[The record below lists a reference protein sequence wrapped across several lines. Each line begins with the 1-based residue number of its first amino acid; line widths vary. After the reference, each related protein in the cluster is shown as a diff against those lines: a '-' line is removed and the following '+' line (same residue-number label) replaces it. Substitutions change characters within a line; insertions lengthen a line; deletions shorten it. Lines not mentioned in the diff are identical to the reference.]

1 MVPDAER
8 KGLLI
13 GIAGGTGA
21 GKTLVAQSI
30 AQDLG
35 SESVLLIEQDS
46 YYKDLHHLPL
56 GERESRNFDHPDAFD
71 RDLLRQ
77 HLETLLRGGEV
88 DMPSYDMR
96 THTRVGQPLR
106 VRGRRVMLLDG
117 LLVLEDPALRHLMDI
132 KIYVD
137 ADPDIRFIRRLKRD
151 LTERGRTLDQVI
163 RQYEQSVRPMH
174 LQFVEPS
181 KRYADLVIPEGG
193 YNFVAIDLMKTKIR
207 ALLAEETATR
217 AKG

>member
-1 MVPDAER
+1 MASDHQR
-8 KGLLI
+8 RNILI
-13 GIAGGTGA
+13 GLAGGTGA

-35 SESVLLIEQDS
+35 GESVLLIEQDS
-46 YYKDLHHLPL
+46 YYKDLQHIPL
-56 GERESRNFDHPDAFD
+56 GERENRNFDHPDAFD
-71 RDLLRQ
+71 RDLLRTQ
-77 HLETLLRGGEV
+77 LEALLAGREV
-88 DMPSYDMR
+88 EMPTYDMR

-106 VRGRRVMLLDG
+106 VKGRRILILDG
-117 LLVLEDPALRHLMDI
+117 LLVLEDPGLRHLMDI

-163 RQYEQSVRPMH
+163 RQYESTVRPMH

-193 YNFVAIDLMKTKIR
+193 YNFVAIDLLKTKIR
-207 ALLAEETATR
+207 SLLADS
-217 AKG
+217 K

>member
-1 MVPDAER
+1 MASDPQR
-8 KGLLI
+8 RNILI
-13 GIAGGTGA
+13 GLAGGTGA

-35 SESVLLIEQDS
+35 GESVLLIEQDS
-46 YYKDLHHLPL
+46 YYKDLQHIPL
-56 GERESRNFDHPDAFD
+56 GERENRNFDHPDAFD
-71 RDLLRQ
+71 RDLLRSQ
-77 HLETLLRGGEV
+77 LEALLAGREV
-88 DMPSYDMR
+88 EMPSYDMR

-106 VRGRRVMLLDG
+106 VKGRRILILDG
-117 LLVLEDPALRHLMDI
+117 LLVLEDPGLRHLMDI

-163 RQYEQSVRPMH
+163 RQYESTVRPMH

-193 YNFVAIDLMKTKIR
+193 YNFVAIDLLKTKIR
-207 ALLAEETATR
+207 SLLADS
-217 AKG
+217 K

>member
-1 MVPDAER
+1 VTPDPKR
-8 KGLLI
+8 RGILI

-35 SESVLLIEQDS
+35 SDSVLLIEQDS
-46 YYKDLHHLPL
+46 YYKDLHHIPL
-56 GERESRNFDHPDAFD
+56 GERENRNFDHPDAFD

-77 HLETLLRGGEV
+77 HLEKLLVGEEV
-88 DMPSYDMR
+88 DMPAYDMR
-96 THTRVGQPLR
+96 SHTRVGQPIR
-106 VRGRRVMLLDG
+106 VRGRRILLLDG
-117 LLVLEDPALRHLMDI
+117 LLVLEDTALRHLMDI

-151 LTERGRTLDQVI
+151 LTERGRTLDQAI
-163 RQYEQSVRPMH
+163 RQYESSVRPMH

-193 YNFVAIDLMKTKIR
+193 YNFVAIDLLKTKIR
-207 ALLAEETATR
+207 SLLADV
-217 AKG
+217 K

>member
-1 MVPDAER
+1 MVPDPFR
-8 KGLLI
+8 RGILI

-21 GKTLVAQSI
+21 GKTLIAQSI

-35 SESVLLIEQDS
+35 SDSVLLIEQDS

-77 HLETLLRGGEV
+77 HLEKLLQGGEV
-88 DMPSYDMR
+88 DVPSYDMR
-96 THTRVGQPLR
+96 THTRVSQPLR
-106 VRGRRVMLLDG
+106 ARGRRILMLDG

-163 RQYEQSVRPMH
+163 RQYQSSVRPMH

-181 KRYADLVIPEGG
+181 KRYADLIIPEGG
-193 YNFVAIDLMKTKIR
+193 YNLVAIDLMKTKIR
-207 ALLAEETATR
+207 SLLAET
-217 AKG
+217 K

>member
-1 MVPDAER
+1 LIPDPKR
-8 KGLLI
+8 RGILI
-13 GIAGGTGA
+13 GFAGGTGA

-35 SESVLLIEQDS
+35 SDSVLLIEQDS
-46 YYKDLHHLPL
+46 YYKDLHHIPL
-56 GERESRNFDHPDAFD
+56 GERENRNFDHPDAID

-77 HLETLLRGGEV
+77 HLEKLLAGEEV

-96 THTRVGQPLR
+96 THTRVAQPLR
-106 VRGRRVMLLDG
+106 IRGRRIIILDG
-117 LLVLEDPALRHLMDI
+117 LLVLEDPSLRHLMDI

-163 RQYEQSVRPMH
+163 RQYESSVRPMH

-181 KRYADLVIPEGG
+181 KRYADLIIPEGG
-193 YNFVAIDLMKTKIR
+193 YNLVAIDLMKTKIR
-207 ALLAEETATR
+207 SLLAETQ
-217 AKG
+217 

>member
-1 MVPDAER
+1 MAPDAER
-8 KGLLI
+8 RGLLI

-35 SESVLLIEQDS
+35 SDSVLLIEQDS
-46 YYKDLHHLPL
+46 YYKDLHHIPL
-56 GERESRNFDHPDAFD
+56 GERENRNFDHPDAFD

-77 HLETLLRGGEV
+77 HLEQLLAGKEV
-88 DMPSYDMR
+88 EMPTYDMR
-96 THTRVGQPLR
+96 THTRVPQPLR
-106 VRGRRVMLLDG
+106 VRGRPIMILDG

-151 LTERGRTLDQVI
+151 LSERGRTLDQVI
-163 RQYEQSVRPMH
+163 RQYESSVRPMH

-193 YNFVAIDLMKTKIR
+193 YNFVAIDLLKTKVR
-207 ALLAEETATR
+207 SLLADEMAPR
-217 AKG
+217 RR

>member
-1 MVPDAER
+1 MPDPKR
-8 KGLLI
+8 RGILI

-35 SESVLLIEQDS
+35 SDSVLLIEQDS
-46 YYKDLHHLPL
+46 YYKDLQHIPL
-56 GERESRNFDHPDAFD
+56 GERENRNFDHPEAFD

-77 HLETLLRGGEV
+77 HLEKLLVGEEV
-88 DMPSYDMR
+88 DMPAYDMR
-96 THTRVGQPLR
+96 SHTRVGQPLR
-106 VRGRRVMLLDG
+106 VRGRRILLLDG

-151 LTERGRTLDQVI
+151 LTERGRTLDQAI
-163 RQYEQSVRPMH
+163 RQYESSVRPMH

-193 YNFVAIDLMKTKIR
+193 YNFVAIDLLKTKIR
-207 ALLAEETATR
+207 SLLAE
-217 AKG
+217 AK

>member
-1 MVPDAER
+1 MAQDPQR
-8 KGLLI
+8 RGLLI

-35 SESVLLIEQDS
+35 SNSVLLIEQDS
-46 YYKDLHHLPL
+46 YYKDLLHIPL
-56 GERESRNFDHPDAFD
+56 GERENRNFDHPDAFD
-71 RDLLRQ
+71 RDLLRK
-77 HLETLLRGGEV
+77 HLEALLEGHEV
-88 DMPSYDMR
+88 EMPVYDMR
-96 THTRVGQPLR
+96 THTRVKEPLR
-106 VRGRRVMLLDG
+106 IKARPIMLLDG
-117 LLVLEDPALRHLMDI
+117 LLVLEDPGLRHLMDI

-151 LTERGRTLDQVI
+151 ITERGRTLDQVI
-163 RQYEQSVRPMH
+163 RQYESSVRPMH

-207 ALLAEETATR
+207 SLLAET
-217 AKG
+217 K

>member
-1 MVPDAER
+1 LIPDPKR
-8 KGLLI
+8 RGILI

-35 SESVLLIEQDS
+35 SDKVLLIEQDS
-46 YYKDLHHLPL
+46 YYKDLHHIPL
-56 GERESRNFDHPDAFD
+56 GERENRNFDHPDAID
-71 RDLLRQ
+71 RELLRQ
-77 HLETLLRGGEV
+77 HLEGLLAGQEV
-88 DMPSYDMR
+88 DVPSYDMR
-96 THTRVGQPLR
+96 THTRGSHPVHT
-106 VRGRRVMLLDG
+106 RGRRIIMLDG
-117 LLVLEDPALRHLMDI
+117 LLVLEDPSLRHLMDI

-163 RQYEQSVRPMH
+163 RQYESSVRPMH

-181 KRYADLVIPEGG
+181 KRYADLIIPEGG
-193 YNFVAIDLMKTKIR
+193 YNLVAIDLMKTKIR
-207 ALLAEETATR
+207 SLLAET
-217 AKG
+217 K

>member
-1 MVPDAER
+1 MSAANR
-8 KGLLI
+8 RGILI

-30 AQDLG
+30 SEDLG
-35 SESVLLIEQDS
+35 SENVLILEQDS
-46 YYKDLHHLPL
+46 YYRDLRNIPL

-71 RDLLRQ
+71 RDLLRTQ
-77 HLETLLRGGEV
+77 LETLLSGGEV
-88 DMPSYDMR
+88 DLPVYEMR
-96 THTRVGQPLR
+96 THTRNAQT
-106 VRGRRVMLLDG
+106 VRAKARRILILDG
-117 LLVLEDPALRHLMDI
+117 ILILDDPAIRQLMDI
-132 KIYVD
+132 KLYVD

-163 RQYEQSVRPMH
+163 RQYESSVRPMH

-193 YNFVAIDLMKTKIR
+193 YNVVAIDLIKTKIR
-207 ALLAEETATR
+207 ALLRES
-217 AKG
+217 G

>member
-1 MVPDAER
+1 MVPDPQR
-8 KGLLI
+8 RNILI
-13 GIAGGTGA
+13 GLAGGTGA

-35 SESVLLIEQDS
+35 GDSVLVIEQDS
-46 YYKDLHHLPL
+46 YYKDLQHIPL
-56 GERESRNFDHPDAFD
+56 GERENRNFDHPDAFD
-71 RDLLRQ
+71 RDLLRAQ
-77 HLETLLRGGEV
+77 LEALLAGREI
-88 DMPSYDMR
+88 DMPIYDMR
-96 THTRVGQPLR
+96 THTRVGEPMR
-106 VRGRRVMLLDG
+106 VKGRRILILDG

-163 RQYEQSVRPMH
+163 RQYESTVRPMH

-193 YNFVAIDLMKTKIR
+193 YNFVAIDLLRTKIR
-207 ALLAEETATR
+207 SLLADS
-217 AKG
+217 K

>member
-1 MVPDAER
+1 MAPDPQR
-8 KGLLI
+8 RNILI
-13 GIAGGTGA
+13 GLAGGTGA

-35 SESVLLIEQDS
+35 GESVLLIEQDS
-46 YYKDLHHLPL
+46 YYKDLQHIPL
-56 GERESRNFDHPDAFD
+56 GERENRNFDHPDAFD
-71 RDLLRQ
+71 RDLLRTQ
-77 HLETLLRGGEV
+77 LEALLAGREV
-88 DMPSYDMR
+88 EMPAYDMR

-106 VRGRRVMLLDG
+106 VKGRRILILDG

-163 RQYEQSVRPMH
+163 RQYESTVRPMH

-193 YNFVAIDLMKTKIR
+193 YNFVAIDLLKTKIR
-207 ALLAEETATR
+207 SLLADS
-217 AKG
+217 K

>member
-1 MVPDAER
+1 MVSHSQR
-8 KGLLI
+8 RGILI

-35 SESVLLIEQDS
+35 SESVLLLEQDS
-46 YYKDLHHLPL
+46 YYKDLHHIPL
-56 GERESRNFDHPDAFD
+56 GERENRNFDHPDAFD
-71 RDLLRQ
+71 RDLLRT
-77 HLETLLRGGEV
+77 HLEKLLAGGEA
-88 DMPSYDMR
+88 DMPVYDMR
-96 THTRVGQPLR
+96 THTRVSQPLR
-106 VRGRRVMLLDG
+106 IQGRRIIMLDG
-117 LLVLEDPALRHLMDI
+117 LLVLEDPGLRHLMDI

-163 RQYEQSVRPMH
+163 RQYESSVRPMH

-181 KRYADLVIPEGG
+181 TRYADLVIPEGG
-193 YNFVAIDLMKTKIR
+193 YNFVAIDLIKTKIR
-207 ALLAEETATR
+207 SLLAETA
-217 AKG
+217 

>member
-1 MVPDAER
+1 MIADPQR
-8 KGLLI
+8 RGILI

-21 GKTLVAQSI
+21 GKTLVARSI

-46 YYKDLHHLPL
+46 YYKDLHHIPL
-56 GERESRNFDHPDAFD
+56 GEREVRNFDHPDAFD
-71 RDLLRQ
+71 RDLLRA
-77 HLETLLRGGEV
+77 HLESLLAGGEV
-88 DMPSYDMR
+88 EMPVYDMR
-96 THTRVGQPLR
+96 THLRESEPLR
-106 VRGRRVMLLDG
+106 IQGRHIIMIAG

-132 KIYVD
+132 KLYVD
-137 ADPDIRFIRRLKRD
+137 ADPDVRFIRRMKRD

-163 RQYEQSVRPMH
+163 RQYESSVRPMH

-193 YNFVAIDLMKTKIR
+193 YNFVAIDLIKTKIR
-207 ALLAEETATR
+207 SLLAET
-217 AKG
+217 K